1 MNGDVLVTSLKSKT
15 LFRLDFENGVI
26 KDQYIVFENLIGRIR
41 DIEINNNGEIFL
53 IDSGSS
59 ASLWKLKN
67 K

>member
-1 MNGDVLVTSLKSKT
+1 MLVTSLKSKT
-15 LFRLDFENGVI
+15 LFRLDFENGVV
-26 KDQYIVFENLIGRIR
+26 KDQYIVFEGLIGRIR

-67 K
+67 E

>member
-1 MNGDVLVTSLKSKT
+1 MLVTSLKSKT
-15 LFRLDFENGVI
+15 LFRLDFENGVV
-26 KDQYIVFENLIGRIR
+26 KDQYIVFEDLIGRIR

-59 ASLWKLKN
+59 GSLWKLKN

>member
-1 MNGDVLVTSLKSKT
+1 M
-15 LFRLDFENGVI
+15 GVI

>member
-1 MNGDVLVTSLKSKT
+1 MLVTSLKRKT
-15 LFRLDFENGVI
+15 LFRLDFENGVV
-26 KDQYIVFENLIGRIR
+26 KDQYVVFEELIGRIR

>member
-1 MNGDVLVTSLKSKT
+1 MLVTSLKRKT
-15 LFRLDFENGVI
+15 LFRLDFENGVV
-26 KDQYIVFENLIGRIR
+26 KDQYVVFEDLIGRIR

-53 IDSGSS
+53 IDSGST

>member
-1 MNGDVLVTSLKSKT
+1 MLVTSLKSKT
-15 LFRLDFENGVI
+15 LFRLDFENGII
-26 KDQYIVFENLIGRIR
+26 KGEYIVFEDLIGRIR

-53 IDSGSS
+53 IDSGGS

>member
-1 MNGDVLVTSLKSKT
+1 MLVTSLKSKT
-15 LFRLDFENGVI
+15 LFRLDFKNGVV
-26 KDQYIVFENLIGRIR
+26 KDQYVVFEDLIGRIR

-53 IDSGSS
+53 IDSGST